1 MLGETR
7 LSCLSRTQFPHLK
20 QPGSAG
26 MIFNIFSVL
35 IFWDL
40 DLRQRLLCP
49 IGFKIILWAGAGPLQ
64 LGGNTAIPRALAGL
78 RYQFSDTAVN
88 CYLEFDLIEQA
99 LLLVKHLERFLR
111 GERILETTVYCINK
125 SGPEHKGR

>member
-1 MLGETR
+1 MLCEAGLPR
-7 LSCLSRTQFPHLK
+7 LSRPQFSHLK

-26 MIFNIFSVL
+26 MIFNIFSML

-40 DLRQRLLCP
+40 DLRQRLFCP
-49 IGFKIILWAGAGPLQ
+49 VDFKIILRAGAGPLQ
-64 LGGNTAIPRALAGL
+64 LGGNTAVPGALAGP

>member
-1 MLGETR
+1 MFCEAG
-7 LSCLSRTQFPHLK
+7 SPFLSRPQFPHLK
-20 QPGSAG
+20 QPSSAAV
-26 MIFNIFSVL
+26 IFNIFSLL

-49 IGFKIILWAGAGPLQ
+49 VDFKIILWAGAGPLQ
-64 LGGNTAIPRALAGL
+64 LGGNTAVPGALAGP
-78 RYQFSDTAVN
+78 RYHFPDTAVN
-88 CYLEFDLIEQA
+88 CSLEFDLIEQA

-111 GERILETTVYCINK
+111 GERILETPVYCINK